1 MSRRPLAHRALCAT
15 DHALHC
21 TGDGARVL
29 AAVREAERNLAV
41 LQRQAVLSQLY
52 VHDRNI
58 VEAPGASV
66 AHKPLAKMK
75 ENDE

>member
-1 MSRRPLAHRALCAT
+1 M
-15 DHALHC
+15 
-21 TGDGARVL
+21 L